1 MNYEKKKRFNET
13 KDDKT
18 KVTFITTTTATRNNW
33 RFCDWFDEKLEITNK
48 LIRKKLKKTLKNKKK
63 SFVFWQVG
71 KQKEGRKISTKPWK
85 KKKLTY

>member
-1 MNYEKKKRFNET
+1 MNYEKKMRFNET

-48 LIRKKLKKTLKNKKK
+48 LL
-63 SFVFWQVG
+63 
-71 KQKEGRKISTKPWK
+71 K
-85 KKKLTY
+85 KKKTKKNNLRTKKNHSYFDK